1 MSTFFTK
8 KSGIFL
14 LNTSMSKYAEIVGI
28 LMENSRS
35 LTLDEGVLQQKL
47 TRVEYVIPSLPQ
59 AFCDEFDLKKGDKVG
74 IEWVQPGT
82 ELALHTDTAYGRRS
96 NLLINVGTTVAQIK
110 HSNNDVLETVD
121 IEPDKHFLLDTSKL
135 HGCENTTNDRMI
147 FLTINWGGTFQDVQH
162 RI

>member
-1 MSTFFTK
+1 MSTFFTRK
-8 KSGIFL
+8 NGIFW

-35 LTLDEGVLQQKL
+35 LTLDEGELQQKL
-47 TRVEYVIPSLPQ
+47 TKVEYVIPPLPQ
-59 AFCDEFDLKKGDKVG
+59 AFCEEFDLKKSDNIG
-74 IEWVQPGT
+74 IEWVQSGT

-96 NLLINVGTTVAQIK
+96 NLLINVGTTIAQIK

-121 IEPDKHFLLDTSKL
+121 IAPDEHFLLNTSKL

-147 FLTINWGGTFQDVQH
+147 FLTINWGKTYEQIQH
-162 RI
+162 RF